1 MDERAKPG
9 VLAGLRVLSLES
21 RRALEMARL
30 IENYGGRA
38 IVAPSMREV
47 PLESNT
53 EALAFARTLAANGF
67 EMVIFLTGVGT
78 RALARVVETIYPL
91 EQFAEAL
98 RGVTVVARGPKP
110 VAALKQLGVPVT
122 IAVPE
127 PNTWRDLLR
136 TLDEKTGPVALEGK
150 RVAVQEY
157 GAPNAELL
165 AGLAERGAQVTRV
178 PVYHWA
184 LPEDTGPLRAAVEAI
199 TRGEID
205 VTLFTTSIQVAHL
218 LRIARD
224 MNLEQELRRA
234 FARILIGSIGP
245 MTSEELREQGF
256 TVDFEPAHP
265 KMGFLVNEAAQR
277 GAEMLGLKRGKAA
290 G

>member
-1 MDERAKPG
+1 MDERAKSG
-9 VLAGLRVLSLES
+9 LAGLRVLSLES
-21 RRALEMARL
+21 RRAPEMAKL

-47 PLESNT
+47 SLESNT
-53 EALAFARTLAANGF
+53 EALEFARTLAANGF
-67 EMVIFLTGVGT
+67 DMVIFLTGVGT
-78 RALARVVETIYPL
+78 RALARVVETVYPL

-98 RGVTVVARGPKP
+98 RKIVVVARGPKP
-110 VAALKQLGVPVT
+110 VAALKELGVPVT

-136 TLDEKTGPVALEGK
+136 TLDEKSDVAALKGR

-157 GAPNAELL
+157 GASNSELL

-178 PVYHWA
+178 PVYQWA
-184 LPEDTGPLRAAVEAI
+184 LPVDTGLLRAAVEAI
-199 TRGEID
+199 AHGEID
-205 VTLFTTSIQVAHL
+205 LALFTTSIQVTHL
-218 LRIARD
+218 LRIARE
-224 MNLEQELRRA
+224 MNLERELRA
-234 FARILIGSIGP
+234 GFARILIGSIGP

-256 TVDFEPAHP
+256 SVDFEPSHP

-277 GAEMLGLKRGKAA
+277 GAELLKQKRGKTA

>member
-1 MDERAKPG
+1 MDERVKSSG
-9 VLAGLRVLSLES
+9 LAGLRVLSLES
-21 RRALEMARL
+21 RRAPEMAKL

-47 PLESNT
+47 PLESNI
-53 EALAFARTLAANGF
+53 EALAFARTLASHGF
-67 EMVIFLTGVGT
+67 EMVIFLTGVGA

-98 RGVTVVARGPKP
+98 RRITVVARGPKP
-110 VAALKQLGVPVT
+110 VAALKELGVPVT

-136 TLDEKTGPVALEGK
+136 TLDEKTGIAALKDK

-157 GAPNAELL
+157 GVSNAELL
-165 AGLAERGAQVTRV
+165 AGLAERGAKVTRV
-178 PVYHWA
+178 PVYQWA
-184 LPEDTGPLRAAVEAI
+184 LPEDTGPLRAAVDAI
-199 TRGEID
+199 VRGEID
-205 VTLFTTSIQVAHL
+205 VALFTTSIQVTHL
-218 LRIARD
+218 LRIARE
-224 MNLEQELRRA
+224 MNLEQALRLA

-245 MTSEELREQGF
+245 MTSEELREQDF
-256 TVDFEPAHP
+256 SADFEPEHP

-277 GAEMLGLKRGKAA
+277 GEGLLEQKRGKAA